1 MKGNAPMPTPEER
14 LNSLERTVA
23 LLEKRFEDA
32 DVRSVNHNATMLLGM
47 VLKQQDDIKEIKST
61 VNEHTAILSEHT
73 AILTEHTVKLN
84 NIEQSIDK
92 LESQTNKNT
101 EALNENTKLLAQMF
115 AMLTKLYNG

>member
-1 MKGNAPMPTPEER
+1 MPTPEER
-14 LNSLERTVA
+14 LNNLEKTVA

-61 VNEHTAILSEHT
+61 VNEHTAIL
-73 AILTEHTVKLN
+73 TEHTVKLN

-101 EALNENTKLLAQMF
+101 EALNENTKLLTQMF
-115 AMLTKLYNG
+115 AMLTKLSNE